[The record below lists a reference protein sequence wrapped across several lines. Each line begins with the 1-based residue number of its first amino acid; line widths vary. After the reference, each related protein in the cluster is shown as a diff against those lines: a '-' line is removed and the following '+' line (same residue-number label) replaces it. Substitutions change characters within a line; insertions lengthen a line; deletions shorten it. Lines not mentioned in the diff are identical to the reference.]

1 MLPLTHAD
9 SQFILY
15 VHQWPLR
22 WYDRLI
28 WALFGF
34 GPMQPGEVEADFG
47 PHFTIEKLVER
58 RLSGY
63 IAGEA
68 AYLMAAKEDE
78 NTSAGKQSC
87 SAQPALIFSF
97 TVVVAPQRP
106 MRWSGPPKAV

>member
-68 AYLMAAKEDE
+68 AYLMKRKGG
-78 NTSAGKQSC
+78 TSVGKQSSH
-87 SAQPALIFSF
+87 SAAFPVPNGRFS
-97 TVVVAPQRP
+97 AD
-106 MRWSGPPKAV
+106 AA

>member
-47 PHFTIEKLVER
+47 PHFYIEKLMENCCG
-58 RLSGY
+58 SGFL
-63 IAGEA
+63 AGEA
-68 AYLMAAKEDE
+68 AYLMARKGGTA
-78 NTSAGKQSC
+78 
-87 SAQPALIFSF
+87 
-97 TVVVAPQRP
+97 
-106 MRWSGPPKAV
+106 